1 MDRLDL
7 SNLKIG
13 ANFRDEI
20 DTLCKKCGNLKSQ
33 CQCQR
38 VVELK
43 SRDSY
48 FLWIN
53 KQKKSGKEVT
63 LCGIFFE
70 NKEVLENLLK
80 SIKKKMACGGVLR
93 QEEGGYVMEFQGEHL
108 QSLREML
115 KKEKFKFKK

>member
-33 CQCQR
+33 CHCQKF
-38 VVELK
+38 VELK
-43 SRDSY
+43 RRDSD

-53 KQKKSGKEVT
+53 KQKKRGKEVT

-80 SIKKKMACGGVLR
+80 NVKKKMAGGGFLR

-108 QSLREML
+108 QSLKEIL
-115 KKEKFKFKK
+115 KKEKLRFKK

>member
-33 CQCQR
+33 CQCQKI
-38 VVELK
+38 VELK

-80 SIKKKMACGGVLR
+80 IIKKKMACGGVCKER
-93 QEEGGYVMEFQGEHL
+93 
-108 QSLREML
+108 L
-115 KKEKFKFKK
+115 KRDFWGLELFIKKFCCHSKRNNHN

>member
-48 FLWIN
+48 FCGLTN
-53 KQKKSGKEVT
+53 KRKVAK
-63 LCGIFFE
+63 
-70 NKEVLENLLK
+70 
-80 SIKKKMACGGVLR
+80 R
-93 QEEGGYVMEFQGEHL
+93 
-108 QSLREML
+108 
-115 KKEKFKFKK
+115 